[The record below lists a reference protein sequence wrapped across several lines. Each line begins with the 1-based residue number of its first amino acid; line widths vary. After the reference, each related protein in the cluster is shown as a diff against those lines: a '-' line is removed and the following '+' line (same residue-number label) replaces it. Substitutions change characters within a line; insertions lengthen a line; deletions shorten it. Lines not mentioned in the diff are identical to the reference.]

1 MKGKVT
7 DLGTLRVPRLF
18 KNYFIPTLFGM
29 LCMSAV
35 TAIDGIFVGY
45 GIGSD
50 GIAAVNICSPLLM
63 IFTGIALMLGV
74 GSSVIAS
81 INLSRGKVKIARL
94 NITQALVFITVL
106 TLFSSILI
114 LIFPKETAYLLGS
127 SDELLPMV
135 TDYLVWF
142 VPGLTL
148 QMWIAIA
155 LFTIRLDGSPRIA
168 MWCSIIAGVVN
179 VVLDWVFIFPL
190 GWGIIGAAF
199 ATTISF
205 VVGGVCAVSYLLFF
219 AKKLRLCPVK
229 MNWKNISRS
238 IKDIRNQCHIGS
250 SALLGEATLAIL
262 MFVGNQVFMKYLG
275 DDGVGAFGVACY
287 YTPFIFMV
295 GNAIAQSAQ
304 PIISYNF
311 GAGNQ
316 ERVNSARR
324 IALLTATVC
333 GFLAMA
339 MFVFFPK
346 QMVSLFLNPE
356 NAAAQIAIKGL
367 PFLALGFIFFIIN
380 LTVIGYYQSIEKVNY
395 ATSFALLRGII
406 ILIPCFFVM
415 PQFLGTEGIWLAMP
429 VSEVMTS
436 FVILCCCISHCIRK
450 AHLTT

>member
-1 MKGKVT
+1 MKGEVT
-7 DLGTLRVPRLF
+7 DLGALRVPKLF
-18 KNYFIPTLFGM
+18 KSYFIPTLFGM

-35 TAIDGIFVGY
+35 TAIDGIFVGH

-74 GSSVIAS
+74 GCSVIAS

-94 NITQALVFITVL
+94 NITQALVFITIL
-106 TLFSSILI
+106 TLVSSILI
-114 LIFPKETAYLLGS
+114 LIFPEKTAYLLGA

-135 TDYLVWF
+135 MDYLVWF

-148 QMWIAIA
+148 QMWTAIA

-179 VVLDWVFIFPL
+179 VILDWVFIFPL
-190 GWGIIGAAF
+190 GWGIMGAAF

-205 VVGGVCAVSYLLFF
+205 VAGGVCAISYLLFC
-219 AKKLRLCPVK
+219 AKKLRLCLVK
-229 MNWKNISRS
+229 MKMKNINRS
-238 IKDIRNQCHIGS
+238 IKDICNQCRIGS

-304 PIISYNF
+304 PILSYNF
-311 GAGNQ
+311 GVGSQ
-316 ERVNSARR
+316 ERVKSARE
-324 IALLTATVC
+324 IALITAIVC
-333 GFLAMA
+333 GILTMTIFA
-339 MFVFFPK
+339 FFPK
-346 QMVSLFLNPE
+346 LLVSLFLNPE
-356 NAAAQIAIKGL
+356 NTAAQIAIAGL
-367 PFLALGFIFFIIN
+367 PFLAMGFIFFIIN
-380 LTVIGYYQSIEKVNY
+380 LTVIGYYQSVEKVNY
-395 ATSFALLRGII
+395 ATTYALLRGII
-406 ILIPCFFVM
+406 ILIPCFFIM

-429 VSEVMTS
+429 VSEMLTS
-436 FVILCCCISHCIRK
+436 LVIFLFASKIEK
-450 AHLTT
+450 